1 MKYTVHQIRKD
12 RKSEKEAMDARFFG
26 KVDKLFFLTAYDEV
40 CTIEADDL
48 DEANDTKE
56 EVEQIFGQALILTD
70 QEFKELKEILQR

>member
-1 MKYTVHQIRKD
+1 MYKIIVRNRAEY
-12 RKSEKEAMDARFFG
+12 KSP
-26 KVDKLFFLTAYDEV
+26 LIIL
-40 CTIEADDL
+40 EADDL